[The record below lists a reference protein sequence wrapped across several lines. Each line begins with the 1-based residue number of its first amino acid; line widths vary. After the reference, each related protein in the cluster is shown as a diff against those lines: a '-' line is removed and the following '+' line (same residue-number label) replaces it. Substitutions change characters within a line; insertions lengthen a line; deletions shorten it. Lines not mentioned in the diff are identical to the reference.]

1 VAQFKERLN
10 YAHHIGIMKVI
21 GAISIVAIVLY
32 FEDRNNYGS
41 FNADHLGQM
50 SRAMGTSFGF
60 H

>member
-1 VAQFKERLN
+1 
-10 YAHHIGIMKVI
+10 MKVM

-32 FEDRNNYGS
+32 LEDNNNYGG
-41 FNADHLGQM
+41 FYADHLGQM